1 MKIKKQSDDDVLEGD
16 LTPMIDMTFQLIAF
30 FMVLINFTQT
40 ETDDRVKLPDS
51 SLAKPPEIVM
61 EDPIIIQLT
70 DQSEVIFGRST
81 LAVNQ
86 LQTSLSREYQGIQF
100 SGRDPKDTTVVI
112 RAHGDAAAGE
122 VQEVI
127 QVCQD
132 VGFENFALRAQENI
146 QTFKYIAP
154 TSGP

>member
-70 DQSEVIFGRST
+70 DQSEFIFGRST

-86 LQTSLSREYQGIQF
+86 LQSSLSRE
-100 SGRDPKDTTVVI
+100 
-112 RAHGDAAAGE
+112 
-122 VQEVI
+122 
-127 QVCQD
+127 
-132 VGFENFALRAQENI
+132 
-146 QTFKYIAP
+146 
-154 TSGP
+154 